1 MAGESQFKACVYRV
15 NKFTLDVNGSSEEVD
30 PQYVSEIVIEK
41 PYDTMFLPYFELTI
55 TIPNAVF
62 RHMKEEN
69 IEVRAYIDLQK
80 AYDEI
85 SMNGEGQ
92 EDSSEDHS
100 GLGWESAI
108 EGNFYVFSDEA
119 SVATNAKEI
128 EEYEEKE
135 ADNQSDLSN
144 MTTTRIALYNEEFL
158 FNAKNTVNGVL
169 QDTTPIDAVI
179 WICNQASLSNILCS
193 PPTVEQTYEQII
205 VPPYSAVKAIS
216 WVTNNYNTNDCG
228 TLVFFDTDRGYIL
241 NKNAKCTAWVG
252 GDARRTIVESVNN
265 ESDSYGSCC
274 GCFKDGEEYHVNL
287 EENAMHF
294 STPSVVATQT
304 VGSNMMVVN
313 SATGEKST
321 YETGAATTAMGENT
335 KVYSNADGTS
345 NGDALA
351 MSIKEASKQAE
362 CEFTAVDL
370 DAFKPNMEI
379 SMSFTDADLSD
390 KSGSYRVSEVKCVMS
405 KNADIL
411 VPVVKVTLLG
421 GYEDTTTSA

>member
-69 IEVRAYIDLQK
+69 VEVRAYIDLQK

-119 SVATNAKEI
+119 SVATNVKEI

-144 MTTTRIALYNEEFL
+144 MTTTRVALYNEEFL

-169 QDTTPIDAVI
+169 QDTTPIDAVV

-205 VPPYSAVKAIS
+205 IPPYSAVKAIS

-228 TLVFFDTDRGYIL
+228 TLVFFDIDRGYIL

-252 GDARRTIVESVNN
+252 GDARKTIVESVNN

-313 SATGEKST
+313 SATGEKNT
-321 YETGAATTAMGENT
+321 YETGATTTAMGENT

-379 SMSFTDADLSD
+379 SMSFTDAELSD
-390 KSGSYRVSEVKCVMS
+390 KGGSYRVSEVKCVMS

>member
-158 FNAKNTVNGVL
+158 FNTKNTVNGVL

-390 KSGSYRVSEVKCVMS
+390 KGGSYRVSEVKCVMS

-421 GYEDTTTSA
+421 GYDDTTTSA

>member
-92 EDSSEDHS
+92 DDSSEDHS

-119 SVATNAKEI
+119 SVATNVKEI

-144 MTTTRIALYNEEFL
+144 MTTTRVALYNEEFL

-169 QDTTPIDAVI
+169 QDTTPIDAVV

-205 VPPYSAVKAIS
+205 IPPYSAVKAIS

-313 SATGEKST
+313 SATCEKIT
-321 YETGAATTAMGENT
+321 YETSATTAAMGENT

-351 MSIKEASKQAE
+351 MSIKEASKQAD

-379 SMSFTDADLSD
+379 SMSFTDAELSD
-390 KSGSYRVSEVKCVMS
+390 KGGSYRVSEVKCVMS

>member
-92 EDSSEDHS
+92 DDSSEDHS

-119 SVATNAKEI
+119 SVATNVKEI

-135 ADNQSDLSN
+135 AGNQSDLSN
-144 MTTTRIALYNEEFL
+144 MTTTRVALYNEEFL

-169 QDTTPIDAVI
+169 QDTTPIDAVV

-205 VPPYSAVKAIS
+205 IPPYSAVKAIS

-274 GCFKDGEEYHVNL
+274 GCFKDGEEYHVNM

-313 SATGEKST
+313 SATGKKST
-321 YETGAATTAMGENT
+321 YETGATTTAMGENI

-370 DAFKPNMEI
+370 DAFKPNMEV
-379 SMSFTDADLSD
+379 SMSFTDAELSD
-390 KSGSYRVSEVKCVMS
+390 KGGSYRVSEVKCVMS

>member
-119 SVATNAKEI
+119 SVATNVKEI

-144 MTTTRIALYNEEFL
+144 MTTTRVALYNEEFL

-205 VPPYSAVKAIS
+205 IPPYSAVKAIS

-321 YETGAATTAMGENT
+321 YETGATTTVMGENT

-379 SMSFTDADLSD
+379 SMSFTDAELSD
-390 KSGSYRVSEVKCVMS
+390 KGGSYRVSEVKCVMS

>member
-158 FNAKNTVNGVL
+158 FNTKNTVNGVL

-390 KSGSYRVSEVKCVMS
+390 KGGSYRVSEVKCVMS

>member
-119 SVATNAKEI
+119 SVATNIKEI

-144 MTTTRIALYNEEFL
+144 MTTTRVALYNEEFL
-158 FNAKNTVNGVL
+158 FNSKNTVNGVL

-216 WVTNNYNTNDCG
+216 
-228 TLVFFDTDRGYIL
+228 
-241 NKNAKCTAWVG
+241 
-252 GDARRTIVESVNN
+252 GD
-265 ESDSYGSCC
+265 
-274 GCFKDGEEYHVNL
+274 
-287 EENAMHF
+287 
-294 STPSVVATQT
+294 Q
-304 VGSNMMVVN
+304 
-313 SATGEKST
+313 
-321 YETGAATTAMGENT
+321 
-335 KVYSNADGTS
+335 
-345 NGDALA
+345 
-351 MSIKEASKQAE
+351 
-362 CEFTAVDL
+362 
-370 DAFKPNMEI
+370 
-379 SMSFTDADLSD
+379 
-390 KSGSYRVSEVKCVMS
+390 
-405 KNADIL
+405 
-411 VPVVKVTLLG
+411 
-421 GYEDTTTSA
+421 

>member
-30 PQYVSEIVIEK
+30 PQYVSEIIIEK

-92 EDSSEDHS
+92 DDSSEDHS

-119 SVATNAKEI
+119 SVATNVKEI

-135 ADNQSDLSN
+135 AGNQSDLSN
-144 MTTTRIALYNEEFL
+144 MTTTRVALYNEEFL

-169 QDTTPIDAVI
+169 QDTTPIDAVV

-205 VPPYSAVKAIS
+205 IPPYSAVKAIS

-274 GCFKDGEEYHVNL
+274 GCFKDGEEYHVNM

-304 VGSNMMVVN
+304 VGSNMIVVN
-313 SATGEKST
+313 SATGEKGT
-321 YETGAATTAMGENT
+321 YETGATTTAMGENI

-379 SMSFTDADLSD
+379 SMSFTDAELSD
-390 KSGSYRVSEVKCVMS
+390 KGGSYRVSEVKCVMS

>member
-92 EDSSEDHS
+92 DDSSEDHS

-119 SVATNAKEI
+119 SVATNVKEI
-128 EEYEEKE
+128 EEYEKKE
-135 ADNQSDLSN
+135 AGNQSDLSN
-144 MTTTRIALYNEEFL
+144 MTTTRVALYNEEFL

-169 QDTTPIDAVI
+169 QDITPIDAVV

-205 VPPYSAVKAIS
+205 IPPYSAVKAIS

-321 YETGAATTAMGENT
+321 YETGATTTAMGENT

-370 DAFKPNMEI
+370 DAFKPNMEV
-379 SMSFTDADLSD
+379 SMSFTDAELSD
-390 KSGSYRVSEVKCVMS
+390 KGGSYRVSEVKCVMS